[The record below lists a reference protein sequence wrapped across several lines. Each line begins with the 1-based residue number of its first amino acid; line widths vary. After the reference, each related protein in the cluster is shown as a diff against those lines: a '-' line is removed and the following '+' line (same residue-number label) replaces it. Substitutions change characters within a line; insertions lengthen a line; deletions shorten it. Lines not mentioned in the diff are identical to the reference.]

1 MKAKKHQGKI
11 TWELHNLTALLAST
25 TAFARNEGKVRT

>member
-25 TAFARNEGKVRT
+25 AVARNEGKVRT